1 MNTYSERLLA
11 ELKSL
16 RKKRGYKFYA
26 YPEEKYGKTNLKT
39 WHCGFPGTD
48 FYEGGYFKLKLF
60 FKNEYP
66 FKPPVAQFDHPV
78 FHPNIY
84 DNGVVCLDLLSSKWK
99 PQLSIYSI
107 LYALQN
113 LLNNPNPNSPSNS
126 KASNAFVSNKELFKE
141 KVKENIKKYH
151 TVNKWYLK

>member
-1 MNTYSERLLA
+1 MSTFSERLLA

-26 YPEEKYGKTNLKT
+26 YPEEKNGTLNLKT

-48 FYEGGYFKLKLF
+48 IYGGGYFKLKLF
-60 FKNEYP
+60 FKDDYP
-66 FKPPVAQFDHPV
+66 FKPPVAQFDYNV

-113 LLNNPNPNSPSNS
+113 LLNNPNPHSPSNS
-126 KASNAFVSNKELFKE
+126 KANSAFLGDKEIYKQ

-151 TVNKWYLK
+151 NKNWYKQI